1 MNTFFL
7 KYETSRLYELQET
20 INQLLTRLFYT
31 LLDTYESQMSYPN
44 DMLSQSPDQ
53 VQVSTQ
59 SGGNMDSMPSTL
71 TDDQISLADSIHI
84 FAFDLI
90 NLIGQNYKHLGQKH
104 LLDIMLK
111 KLTTTISLA
120 DISNRDSGNN
130 QQPPPHESTRRKTNV
145 LLTFIRNK
153 MSLINLCTQF
163 IEPNDLTLF
172 NMYYTNVLTAIK
184 SILYNNNSQLDAQG
198 ININPIDILNQK
210 FSIVLQLLAKF
221 SFINLERLVEVNHIS
236 SEKCE
241 QICTEFIDTNLN
253 FLTDLNFSFDLI
265 NFQTNNH
272 LKLIIDQ
279 CINNYV
285 SILNINYPTHFLLIM
300 KKCFEFNAKE
310 YSLKYGSLNL
320 KRFLG
325 LFQQNEM
332 MAISSPM
339 KNSPMKSN
347 TFESSINLRK
357 IDYENIFEYL
367 IQFFRFEQAKFKSQK
382 NSFYLHWSMY
392 TSELARLYSSL
403 TLTYFERFL
412 LKTLNSSTGSNFER
426 EFDKSIWKLISDLY
440 MVWIEPA
447 SLIEVTS
454 QFFINIKDLYDN
466 NQARLSGAASQDNN
480 YETISSHTTPQ
491 LAIFIMFDS
500 FLSVFDSVCKHLL
513 QQATDSNKRNFLL
526 NKFLQFYYEQI
537 VSSSHLSNPSTVND
551 NTLGKK
557 RYF

>member
-1 MNTFFL
+1 M
-7 KYETSRLYELQET
+7 
-20 INQLLTRLFYT
+20 

-44 DMLSQSPDQ
+44 DLLSQNSNQ
-53 VQVSTQ
+53 TQ
-59 SGGNMDSMPSTL
+59 LVTHNGSSNLDSLPSTL
-71 TDDQISLADSIHI
+71 NEDQVYLADSIHI

-90 NLIGQNYKHLGQKH
+90 SLIGQNYKHLGQKH

-120 DISNRDSGNN
+120 DINNRDSGNG
-130 QQPPPHESTRRKTNV
+130 QQPPPQESTRRKTNV

-221 SFINLERLVEVNHIS
+221 SFINLERLVEANQIS
-236 SEKCE
+236 NEKCE

-285 SILNINYPTHFLLIM
+285 SILNINYPTHFLLIT

-320 KRFLG
+320 RRFLG

-332 MAISSPM
+332 MAVSSPR
-339 KNSPMKSN
+339 KISPIKSMAN
-347 TFESSINLRK
+347 FESSISLRK
-357 IDYENIFEYL
+357 SDYQNIFEYL

-403 TLTYFERFL
+403 ILTYFERFL
-412 LKTLNSSTGSNFER
+412 LKNLLSTSTSSNFER
-426 EFDKSIWKLISDLY
+426 EFDNGIWKLMMDTYS
-440 MVWIEPA
+440 VWIEPA

-454 QFFINIKDLYDN
+454 QFFINIKDLYEN
-466 NQARLSGAASQDNN
+466 NQARLSGQDASNN
-480 YETISSHTTPQ
+480 DLVSSHTTPQ

-500 FLSVFDSVCKHLL
+500 FLSVFDSVCRHLL
-513 QQATDSNKRNFLL
+513 QQPTDSSKRNFLL
-526 NKFLQFYYEQI
+526 NKFLHFYYEQI
-537 VSSSHLSNPSTVND
+537 VSSSDLSNLSTVND

-557 RYF
+557 LVV